1 MLQAIRTR
9 AGGIVVKVLFGLL
22 ILSFGFWGLYTRS
35 PFFQDKGSPDAI
47 VASVGDR
54 EIRADQLQ
62 TALRPVIER
71 VRAQFG
77 GAVDPAQ
84 IKQLGIPAAVLDQL
98 VDHDLLDQEA
108 DHLRLD
114 LSDDVVR
121 SAITSN
127 PAFVGP
133 DGRFSPDQFRQILA
147 ANRMS
152 EQGLA
157 DRLRAELPRGDLL
170 QALTAGVRLPA
181 SVIDAIYSYRSET
194 RLADVVA
201 IPLAAATGVG
211 APSDDDLQKF
221 YEAHPDMFKAEEF
234 RGFTLASLGIADL
247 ASEITI
253 SDDDI
258 KTAYKERKDDLS
270 IPEQR
275 QVQQIL
281 APSEDKAKAVEDA
294 LAAGQDFS
302 KVATTIAGQDPQT
315 IDLGLV
321 KAADLPKPIADAAF
335 DLPLNKPS
343 DPIKDS
349 LGWHILLVTKIE
361 PAKTPTL
368 DEAKQQLKDELT
380 QEAEAD
386 RLDHIA
392 NQVDDAI
399 AGGTPLADVAAKYH
413 FTMTTIAT
421 SDAGG
426 RDADG
431 KPVSIPVS
439 SKDVLRLVFD
449 TGENE
454 TSRVTAVEEGV
465 IFLVHVDK
473 VTPPRTKPIAEVKDQ
488 VVTAWTAEQKQN
500 AVKKQADDLAA
511 AIAAGTP
518 LAKAAG
524 DQKLPVTASPP
535 LSRRPQP
542 GSTVPGPLVAKLFD
556 AKIGDTVVA
565 NDSNGAYV
573 GQLKEIKT
581 PPNTPEDAAKK
592 LQGELGNAA
601 RYDLVGELTTALKKR
616 YPVTIHHDVLDKMF

>member
-98 VDHDLLDQEA
+98 VDHYLLDQEA

-473 VTPPRTKPIAEVKDQ
+473 VTPPRTKAIAEVKDQ